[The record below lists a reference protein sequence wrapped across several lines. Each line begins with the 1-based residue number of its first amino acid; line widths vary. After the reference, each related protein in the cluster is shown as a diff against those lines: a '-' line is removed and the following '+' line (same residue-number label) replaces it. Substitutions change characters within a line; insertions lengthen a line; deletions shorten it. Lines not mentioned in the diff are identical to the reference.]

1 MHKFLR
7 AIGFSDITKKDLEMI
22 LDEVITRPEIMKI
35 TKDSE
40 GNEFAELSGSF
51 AANAGITVRGTYQED
66 DSFHMDY
73 YYPYVFGTSITT
85 NEQIDVEK
93 HAEKE
98 SYAGVCDEVNLGV
111 TLIFY
116 IQNVAD
122 YLAET
127 NRNLS
132 KIHYGA
138 MLAGLST
145 EGKILCP
152 VVERKKNDVPAI
164 QKNDRHN
171 QLIAQAREGDE
182 DAIES
187 LTLEDMDTYAL
198 LSQRVMKEDI
208 FSIVKSTFMPFG
220 IESHLHLPGIRLE
233 VVLRASQLVGNK
245 LTEVAERNVI
255 PHSGLKMSE
264 NTRTN
269 AYVPCNV
276 RRFELCHFR
285 NRLVA
290 YVETELRPCLGIN
303 RSYRTKA
310 QRVTHVDRYLY
321 RVQVLGIRNRVLAI
335 ARFNVHAALAVLRR
349 SVDSQAHDWN
359 VEPNLRAHVPAGTV
373 VGIEIFAIVERQFRH
388 VHSGHETELKLRRS
402 SCRAADD
409 KQHRNGKE
417 KLFHQIFNYDC

>member
-1 MHKFLR
+1 
-7 AIGFSDITKKDLEMI
+7 MI

-208 FSIVKSTFMPFG
+208 FRIVKSTFMPFG
-220 IESHLHLPGIRLE
+220 IESDQYT
-233 VVLRASQLVGNK
+233 VLGEIIDCVTMENK
-245 LTEVAERNVI
+245 LTHEKLY
-255 PHSGLKMSE
+255 GMKLL
-264 NTRTN
+264 
-269 AYVPCNV
+269 CNNIQFDV
-276 RRFELCHFR
+276 CINEKDLLGEPAIGRRFRGNVWMQGNLC
-285 NRLVA
+285 L
-290 YVETELRPCLGIN
+290 E
-303 RSYRTKA
+303 
-310 QRVTHVDRYLY
+310 
-321 RVQVLGIRNRVLAI
+321 
-335 ARFNVHAALAVLRR
+335 
-349 SVDSQAHDWN
+349 
-359 VEPNLRAHVPAGTV
+359 
-373 VGIEIFAIVERQFRH
+373 
-388 VHSGHETELKLRRS
+388 
-402 SCRAADD
+402 
-409 KQHRNGKE
+409 
-417 KLFHQIFNYDC
+417 

>member
-22 LDEVITRPEIMKI
+22 LGEVITRPEIMKI

-127 NRNLS
+127 NQHLS

-220 IESHLHLPGIRLE
+220 IESDQYTVLGEIIDCVTMENRLTHE
-233 VVLRASQLVGNK
+233 K
-245 LTEVAERNVI
+245 LY
-255 PHSGLKMSE
+255 GMKLL
-264 NTRTN
+264 
-269 AYVPCNV
+269 CNNIQFDV
-276 RRFELCHFR
+276 CINEKDLLGEPAIGRRFRGNVWMQGNLC
-285 NRLVA
+285 L
-290 YVETELRPCLGIN
+290 E
-303 RSYRTKA
+303 
-310 QRVTHVDRYLY
+310 
-321 RVQVLGIRNRVLAI
+321 
-335 ARFNVHAALAVLRR
+335 
-349 SVDSQAHDWN
+349 
-359 VEPNLRAHVPAGTV
+359 
-373 VGIEIFAIVERQFRH
+373 
-388 VHSGHETELKLRRS
+388 
-402 SCRAADD
+402 
-409 KQHRNGKE
+409 
-417 KLFHQIFNYDC
+417 

>member
-127 NRNLS
+127 NRHLS

-198 LSQRVMKEDI
+198 L
-208 FSIVKSTFMPFG
+208 
-220 IESHLHLPGIRLE
+220 
-233 VVLRASQLVGNK
+233 GNK
-245 LTEVAERNVI
+245 SI
-255 PHSGLKMSE
+255 
-264 NTRTN
+264 
-269 AYVPCNV
+269 
-276 RRFELCHFR
+276 FF
-285 NRLVA
+285 
-290 YVETELRPCLGIN
+290 
-303 RSYRTKA
+303 
-310 QRVTHVDRYLY
+310 
-321 RVQVLGIRNRVLAI
+321 
-335 ARFNVHAALAVLRR
+335 AVYFHR
-349 SVDSQAHDWN
+349 
-359 VEPNLRAHVPAGTV
+359 
-373 VGIEIFAIVERQFRH
+373 
-388 VHSGHETELKLRRS
+388 SGHIYVHYR
-402 SCRAADD
+402 
-409 KQHRNGKE
+409 
-417 KLFHQIFNYDC
+417 YDCKHEARQNCRKCFTNSSTPIYSSQHKEQRQKL

>member
-1 MHKFLR
+1 MIEYSDVWRKENREVHKFLR

-127 NRNLS
+127 NRHLS

-220 IESHLHLPGIRLE
+220 IESDQYT
-233 VVLRASQLVGNK
+233 VLGEIIDCVAMENK
-245 LTEVAERNVI
+245 LTHEKLY
-255 PHSGLKMSE
+255 GMKLL
-264 NTRTN
+264 
-269 AYVPCNV
+269 CNNIQFDV
-276 RRFELCHFR
+276 CINEKDLLGEPAIGRRFRGNVWMQGNLC
-285 NRLVA
+285 L
-290 YVETELRPCLGIN
+290 E
-303 RSYRTKA
+303 
-310 QRVTHVDRYLY
+310 
-321 RVQVLGIRNRVLAI
+321 
-335 ARFNVHAALAVLRR
+335 
-349 SVDSQAHDWN
+349 
-359 VEPNLRAHVPAGTV
+359 
-373 VGIEIFAIVERQFRH
+373 
-388 VHSGHETELKLRRS
+388 
-402 SCRAADD
+402 
-409 KQHRNGKE
+409 
-417 KLFHQIFNYDC
+417 